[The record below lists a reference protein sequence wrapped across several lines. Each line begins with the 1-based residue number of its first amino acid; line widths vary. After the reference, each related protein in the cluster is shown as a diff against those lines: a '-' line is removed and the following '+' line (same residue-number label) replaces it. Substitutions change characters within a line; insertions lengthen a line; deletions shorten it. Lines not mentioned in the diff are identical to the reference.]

1 MNDDETYEEAFQFF
15 YAEYVAE
22 GRNKKS
28 LIRLLRAWPDAAP
41 LIIDEIIEHLENP
54 RKKYLGEYD
63 NIGKMLRDEDIL
75 RTFQHG
81 PPPESMH
88 ATTSPED
95 PTMDWSDRSYDEKI
109 AVISKRYPKIKRTYL
124 ERLISLTKKQ

>member
-15 YAEYVAE
+15 FAEYVAE

-41 LIIDEIIEHLENP
+41 LITDEIIEHLENP
-54 RKKYLGEYD
+54 RKQYLGEYN

-75 RTFQHG
+75 SIFQDG
-81 PPPESMH
+81 PSMH
-88 ATTSPED
+88 A
-95 PTMDWSDRSYDEKI
+95 TMDWSDRSYDEKI
-109 AVISKRYPKIKRTYL
+109 AVIAKRYPKIKRTYL
-124 ERLISLTKKQ
+124 EKLISLTKKQ